1 MAQATPKVEHGRL
14 DLMSLTETILMKAY
28 FNNRWYYKVIY
39 YVARTSRA
47 GGAQGGKGLVSQDR
61 YNGWGRESMCFHRP
75 NVVIYDI
82 VWKVSD
88 VEAG

>member
-1 MAQATPKVEHGRL
+1 MEHCGL
-14 DLMSLTETILMKAY
+14 YLMSLTETILMKAY
-28 FNNRWYYKVIY
+28 CNNWWGYDVIY
-39 YVARTSRA
+39 SAARLSHA
-47 GGAQGGKGLVSQDR
+47 VGAQVGQGLGSQDR